1 MKKIVLLLLS
11 FFFLESVWCQYYRPA
26 LASSVVNMPTCMGDG
41 AICRSYGNAKVLVHH
56 VDLADR
62 HRHHF
67 ALQLSDTNV
76 ISELVVTLGGQNDV
90 NDTLYEIRDMRVLG
104 DTCYFC
110 GRRKVNRGEPVY
122 DNWGHVLDPGVEYKG
137 VLGWF
142 PISDFRSQSVEV
154 NVYHADFAQD
164 MSRLTV
170 RRKEPGLWPWYDLK
184 VTAIGIDAQ
193 GRQCV
198 TEMITPSS
206 SPLMCG
212 GWGITNYVLVGS
224 NDELFCDVL
233 DTEMGTLLLAVDTSD
248 ADGIDRHRKLVLH
261 NIYREGLSGGN
272 FSTGRRLHF
281 DEEPSGWGW
290 HSNDVTAKMAWAGEG
305 QVSLAFPSVNIED
318 GRSGIVHVML
328 NSEGDFL
335 SGSVVDCS
343 AGASVQDVAFVR
355 RSGYSGV
362 LLRDNQMYD
371 GAVMLIPTN
380 TIGTAAR
387 LNLPYTRLQ
396 SVCNYFDNTFFSAGF
411 NRESSLV
418 KCISQ
423 HPLAVDRTCVNV
435 NNIQQQRIEN
445 VVAEKANYNW
455 EGAGPSGDSF
465 VRIGTVL
472 ATGRVTEC
480 SQPLGTAERL

>member
-110 GRRKVNRGEPVY
+110 GRRKVNWGEPVY

-206 SPLMCG
+206 LPLMCG

-233 DTEMGTLLLAVDTSD
+233 DTETGTLLLAVDTSD

-261 NIYREGLSGGN
+261 NIYREGLSVGN
-272 FSTGRRLHF
+272 F
-281 DEEPSGWGW
+281 
-290 HSNDVTAKMAWAGEG
+290 
-305 QVSLAFPSVNIED
+305 D

-335 SGSVVDCS
+335 SGSV
-343 AGASVQDVAFVR
+343 
-355 RSGYSGV
+355 
-362 LLRDNQMYD
+362 
-371 GAVMLIPTN
+371 
-380 TIGTAAR
+380 
-387 LNLPYTRLQ
+387 
-396 SVCNYFDNTFFSAGF
+396 
-411 NRESSLV
+411 
-418 KCISQ
+418 
-423 HPLAVDRTCVNV
+423 
-435 NNIQQQRIEN
+435 IEN